1 MNVWSAASLAAW
13 LLLSGATV
21 VVWWPHLRSR
31 WKPSSPPPPAP
42 TRTPVL
48 MALVGVTVVITA
60 GIAITASL
68 VAPMTNRWSWLVFGA
83 ALVAALVSGGAM
95 TTSIL
100 TLADASARPVPRVQ
114 RTILRGGT
122 WIGGLERLGLVAT
135 VLAGWPEGVALIV
148 AVKGLA
154 RYPELKVGQN
164 SGAAERFI
172 IGTFVSLGWA
182 AACAGIATLL
192 LT

>member
-1 MNVWSAASLAAW
+1 VLVA
-13 LLLSGATV
+13 ATV
-21 VVWWPHLRSR
+21 VF
-31 WKPSSPPPPAP
+31 
-42 TRTPVL
+42 
-48 MALVGVTVVITA
+48 TA
-60 GIAITASL
+60 GIAITASM
-68 VAPMTNRWSWLVFGA
+68 VGPMTSRWSWLVFAA
-83 ALVAALVSGGAM
+83 ALIAALVSGGAM

-114 RTILRGGT
+114 RTILRGGA

-154 RYPELKVGQN
+154 RYPELKVGHN

-192 LT
+192 WT